1 MNRKWTFLCF
11 KPSGFSFLSWN
22 YSSRYQDPGSIFLFT
37 SEDRTFIS
45 KHTSWNKMA
54 SPTREAFIPEMK
66 AGKMLVVLFVS
77 LCFLI
82 MSWVTSTVSHSVKFT
97 DGIHIRKR
105 LMVFDAEMFLQLV
118 LLLSDRRE
126 LIREAN
132 HFYRDGSYNVY
143 HSVDEK
149 RETRMI

>member
-1 MNRKWTFLCF
+1 M
-11 KPSGFSFLSWN
+11 
-22 YSSRYQDPGSIFLFT
+22 
-37 SEDRTFIS
+37 
-45 KHTSWNKMA
+45 
-54 SPTREAFIPEMK
+54 
-66 AGKMLVVLFVS
+66 
-77 LCFLI
+77 
-82 MSWVTSTVSHSVKFT
+82 SHSVKFT

-118 LLLSDRRE
+118 LLLSDRKE

-132 HFYRDGSYNVY
+132 HFYTDGSYNVY